1 MKFIGLLI
9 LVVIG
14 NAMSYGIT
22 LSLVLWFLVGLG
34 MVFFDV
40 LTHWM
45 KEEITTSNRK
55 RNRYSRAKN

>member
-22 LSLVLWFLVGLG
+22 FSLVFWFLVGLG

-40 LTHWM
+40 ITYWM
-45 KEEITTSNRK
+45 KSKIINKNR
-55 RNRYSRAKN
+55 RRL